1 MFSYFKK
8 KKGSLRT
15 LSNPAELKIG
25 DIVAL
30 KERRSLPPELQGQQL
45 EVTHVGTYQYSSS
58 IEKEFTLRSADST
71 SYYMS
76 VDDNDGDPILCFTNK
91 IPRES
96 VLEIFNE
103 DEFARLWEPEFINLK
118 VQSKPEQY
126 ASWLTDNYHQIIKD
140 EEGYYYNHD
149 CTEKPPSRRIDDDG
163 EELRYHEC
171 EGAPDNNR
179 SLIVEVF
186 GNGETNVFLE
196 VSTPLDVIDE
206 LWPNA
211 DK

>member
-15 LSNPAELKIG
+15 LTNPGELKIG

-45 EVTHVGTYQYSSS
+45 EVTHVSTYQYSSS

-91 IPRES
+91 IPRGS
-96 VLEIFNE
+96 VLEIFDE
-103 DEFARLWEPEFINLK
+103 DEFSQLWEPEFINLK
-118 VQSKPEQY
+118 VRSKPDQY
-126 ASWLTDNYHQIIKD
+126 AHWLTDSYQQIIKD

-149 CTEKPPSRRIDDDG
+149 CTDKPPSRRSDDDG
-163 EELRYHEC
+163 EEFRYHEC
-171 EGAPDNNR
+171 EGAPDNDR

-186 GNGETNVFLE
+186 GNGETDVFLE